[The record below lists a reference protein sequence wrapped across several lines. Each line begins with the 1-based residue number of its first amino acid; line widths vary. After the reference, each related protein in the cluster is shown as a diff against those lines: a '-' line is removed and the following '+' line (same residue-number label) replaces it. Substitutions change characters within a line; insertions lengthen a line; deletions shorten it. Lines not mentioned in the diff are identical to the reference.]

1 MDHDRDER
9 NATSSSE
16 PLPDEELWAA
26 ERMVEALIFAAERPV
41 SVKEIQERLPRPVD
55 VEATLERLT
64 TFYEGRGI
72 ALVQVAGGWQF
83 RTASDLAFLLRREDH
98 ERRRLSR
105 AALETLAIIAYHQ
118 PVTRAEIEEIR
129 GVSLSKGTLDLL
141 LEAGWVRP
149 AGRRRTP
156 GLPLEF
162 RTTDEF
168 LSHFGLN
175 SLEDLPGLA
184 ELKAAGL
191 LDSLEEALARM
202 EEEAAQEGANRP
214 EAEEEIADGAPE
226 AGE

>member
-1 MDHDRDER
+1 MDRDQDEQ
-9 NATSSSE
+9 NTTSASALQ
-16 PLPDEELWAA
+16 PEEDLWAA
-26 ERMVEALIFAAERPV
+26 ERMVEALIFAAEQPV
-41 SVKEIQERLPRPVD
+41 SAKEIQERLPRPVD
-55 VEATLERLT
+55 VAAVLDRLT
-64 TFYEGRGI
+64 AFYAGRGI

-141 LEAGWVRP
+141 LEAGWVKP

-202 EEEAAQEGANRP
+202 EEEAAKAQDRP
-214 EAEEEIADGAPE
+214 TEEDTEATSSAPDTSK
-226 AGE
+226 

>member
-1 MDHDRDER
+1 MDHDRNEQ
-9 NATSSSE
+9 NTPSSSA
-16 PLPDEELWAA
+16 PLPEEELWAA
-26 ERMVEALIFAAERPV
+26 ERMVEALIFAAEQPL
-41 SVKEIQERLPRPVD
+41 SVKEIEERLPRPVD
-55 VEATLERLT
+55 VKMVLHRLT
-64 TFYEGRGI
+64 AFYEGRGI

-118 PVTRAEIEEIR
+118 PVTRAESEEIR

-149 AGRRRTP
+149 AGRRKTP

-202 EEEAAQEGANRP
+202 EEEAAEKDAIRT
-214 EAEEEIADGAPE
+214 AEKKETTDVPPE
-226 AGE
+226 AGT

>member
-1 MDHDRDER
+1 MDRDQDEQ
-9 NATSSSE
+9 NTTSASA
-16 PLPDEELWAA
+16 PQPEEDLWAA
-26 ERMVEALIFAAERPV
+26 ERMVEALIFAAEQPV
-41 SVKEIQERLPRPVD
+41 SAKEIQERLPRPVD
-55 VEATLERLT
+55 VAAVLDRLT
-64 TFYEGRGI
+64 AFYAGRGI

-141 LEAGWVRP
+141 LEAGWVKP

-202 EEEAAQEGANRP
+202 EEEAAKAQDRP
-214 EAEEEIADGAPE
+214 TEEDTEATSSAPDTSK
-226 AGE
+226 

>member
-1 MDHDRDER
+1 MDRDR
-9 NATSSSE
+9 NEQSPNASPE
-16 PLPDEELWAA
+16 PVPEEELWAA
-26 ERMVEALIFAAERPV
+26 ERMVEALIFAAEKPLRAE
-41 SVKEIQERLPRPVD
+41 EIRERLPRPVD
-55 VEATLERLT
+55 VQAVLRRLAAM
-64 TFYEGRGI
+64 YEGRGI

-83 RTASDLAFLLRREDH
+83 RTAPDLAFLLRREDH

-129 GVSLSKGTLDLL
+129 GVSLSRGTLDLL
-141 LEAGWVRP
+141 LEAGWVKP
-149 AGRRRTP
+149 AGRRKSP

-191 LDSLEEALARM
+191 LDSLDEALARM
-202 EEEAAQEGANRP
+202 EEEAAEADANRSAQGE
-214 EAEEEIADGAPE
+214 EAADSTTQ

>member
-1 MDHDRDER
+1 MDRNGDEQSMP
-9 NATSSSE
+9 SSPA
-16 PLPDEELWAA
+16 PLPEEDLWAA
-26 ERMVEALIFAAERPV
+26 ERMVEALIFAAEQPL
-41 SVKEIQERLPRPVD
+41 SIAEIRERLPRPVD
-55 VEATLERLT
+55 VEAILERLT
-64 TFYEGRGI
+64 AAYEGRGI

-83 RTASDLAFLLRREDH
+83 RTAPDLAFLLRREDH

-141 LEAGWVRP
+141 LEAGWVKP
-149 AGRRRTP
+149 AGRRKSP

-191 LDSLEEALARM
+191 LDSLDEALARM
-202 EEEAAQEGANRP
+202 EEEAAAEANRTP
-214 EAEEEIADGAPE
+214 AEDDPPPSAEEG
-226 AGE
+226 GT